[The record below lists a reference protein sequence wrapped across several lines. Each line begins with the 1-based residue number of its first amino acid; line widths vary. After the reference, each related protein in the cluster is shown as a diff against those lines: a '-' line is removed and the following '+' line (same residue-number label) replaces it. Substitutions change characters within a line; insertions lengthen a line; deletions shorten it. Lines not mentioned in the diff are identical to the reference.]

1 MSATTSSQRHARLS
15 MEYRRQRLERRYRRL
30 LTLYPAAHRAEHGAE
45 MLGVLVEG
53 AMGYYGI
60 RRFGQH
66 FLDVADLIGG
76 AGRIR
81 GRLALA
87 AVRRRRRSLRS
98 IVRDTRW
105 NDALSVVSVVAP
117 ILLLVAALTQF
128 DVPQAAASLVVGHPF
143 WPVVGGGGLYVPDW
157 ALAIGAPL
165 VLLLGVARLRRTA
178 GLVALLTAISQLV
191 LLPVYGTASYLSP
204 ALAFSVLLAGTA
216 GVALLLSNGP
226 SRGFELVRWWGAVL
240 IGAFAL
246 ILGGLSMG
254 GFSFGAIYTG
264 QGMATLLPAEIAG
277 LAGDIAI
284 ACVLGM
290 LGLACLFAPV
300 SRRILALLAVPLIPY
315 AIIWQDKLAGDY
327 TGSFTISVPADYTT
341 LYVAPAVAALAIV
354 AGTRVARRRS
364 SAGTTRCASVT
375 A

>member
-1 MSATTSSQRHARLS
+1 VSATTSSQRHARLS
-15 MEYRRQRLERRYRRL
+15 MEHRRRRLERRYRRL
-30 LTLYPAAHRAEHGAE
+30 LALYPAAHRAENGAE
-45 MLGVLVEG
+45 MLGVLMEG
-53 AMGYYGI
+53 AMGYEGI
-60 RRFGQH
+60 RRYGQH

-76 AGRIR
+76 AARIR
-81 GRLALA
+81 GRLAVA
-87 AVRRRRRSLRS
+87 AVRRRRSLRAV
-98 IVRDTRW
+98 VRDSRW

-117 ILLLVAALTQF
+117 ILLLVAALSQF

-143 WPVVGGGGLYVPDW
+143 WPVIGGGLYVPDW

-165 VLLLGVARLRRTA
+165 VFLFGVGRLRRTA
-178 GLVALLTAISQLV
+178 GVAALLTAITQLV

-226 SRGFELVRWWGAVL
+226 SRGFELVRWWGATL

-246 ILGGLSMG
+246 VLGGLSMG

-277 LAGDIAI
+277 LAGDIVI
-284 ACVLGM
+284 ACVLGAIGM
-290 LGLACLFAPV
+290 ACMFAPV
-300 SRRILALLAVPLIPY
+300 SRRVLALLAVPLIPY

-327 TGSFTISVPADYTT
+327 TGQFSISVPADYMT
-341 LYVAPAVAALAIV
+341 LYIVPALAALAII

-364 SAGTTRCASVT
+364 VA
-375 A
+375 

>member
-45 MLGVLVEG
+45 MLGILLEG
-53 AMGYYGI
+53 AMGSHGI
-60 RRFGQH
+60 RRYGQH

-76 AGRIR
+76 AARIR

-87 AVRRRRRSLRS
+87 TVRRWWSLRS
-98 IVRDTRW
+98 TVRDTRW

-117 ILLLVAALTQF
+117 ILLIVAALTQF

-157 ALAIGAPL
+157 ALVIGAPL

-178 GLVALLTAISQLV
+178 GLAALLTAISQLV

-246 ILGGLSMG
+246 VLGGLSMG
-254 GFSFGAIYTG
+254 GFSMGAIYTG

-284 ACVLGM
+284 ACVLGA
-290 LGLACLFAPV
+290 LGLACLLTPV
-300 SRRILALLAVPLIPY
+300 SRRVLALLAVPLVPY

-327 TGSFTISVPADYTT
+327 TGSFSISVPADYTT
-341 LYVAPAVAALAIV
+341 LYVVPATAALAIV

-364 SAGTTRCASVT
+364 SGGTARRASAT

>member
-1 MSATTSSQRHARLS
+1 MSAGNTAAARHARLS
-15 MEYRRQRLERRYRRL
+15 MECRRRRLERRYRRL

-45 MLGVLVEG
+45 MLGVLLDG

-60 RRFGQH
+60 RRFWQH
-66 FLDVADLIGG
+66 FLDVADLVGG
-76 AGRIR
+76 AARIR

-87 AVRRRRRSLRS
+87 AVRRRRSLRS
-98 IVRDTRW
+98 IVRDSRW

-117 ILLLVAALTQF
+117 ILLLVAALSQF

-143 WPVVGGGGLYVPDW
+143 WPVIGDGLYVPDW

-165 VLLLGVARLRRTA
+165 VLAFGVGRLRRTA
-178 GLVALLTAISQLV
+178 GLVALLTAISQLI

-216 GVALLLSNGP
+216 GVALLLSSGP

-246 ILGGLSMG
+246 VLGGLSMG
-254 GFSFGAIYTG
+254 GFSLGAIYTG

-284 ACVLGM
+284 ACVLGV
-290 LGLACLFAPV
+290 LGLACLFTPV
-300 SRRILALLAVPLIPY
+300 SRRVLVLLAVPLIPY

-327 TGSFTISVPADYTT
+327 TGQFSISVPADYVT
-341 LYVAPAVAALAIV
+341 LYVAPAMAALAIV

-364 SAGTTRCASVT
+364 SVGTTRRAAAT